1 MEGKDNILS
10 QNTRLKIAIFGN
22 KYQEEYLTQL
32 SEFFNLMSHYD
43 LEVAMEY
50 TFYNYL
56 SRVLDTTPHV
66 DQLIKG
72 DRFTADIALS
82 IGGDG
87 TFLRT
92 AQRVADKE
100 IPIIGINTGH
110 LGYLAD
116 VTIDECHDIFDDI
129 INHRYKI
136 EDRSLIEVSTSCP
149 EFTGWKY
156 ALNEVAILKQ
166 DTASMISVETLINGS
181 ELATYRGD
189 GLIVS
194 TPTGS
199 TGYNLSVGGPII
211 EPCAPNWALSPIA
224 AHSLTMRPL
233 VISVQRVLTITTTSR
248 AQNYRI
254 SLDGRSTT
262 LPVGTTVTLR
272 KAPFVI
278 KLAQR
283 HIHHFTD
290 TLRNKLLWGIDKI

>member
-1 MEGKDNILS
+1 
-10 QNTRLKIAIFGN
+10 
-22 KYQEEYLTQL
+22 
-32 SEFFNLMSHYD
+32 
-43 LEVAMEY
+43 MEY

-56 SRVLDTTPHV
+56 CRMLPDAPHV
-66 DQLIKG
+66 DHIIKG
-72 DRFTADIALS
+72 DRFDADIALS

-92 AQRVADKE
+92 AQRVADKG

-116 VTIDECHDIFDDI
+116 VTIDECHDMFDDI
-129 INHRYKI
+129 INRRYKI
-136 EDRSLIEVSTSCP
+136 EDRSLIEVATSCHN
-149 EFTGWKY
+149 FDGWKY

-166 DTASMISVETLINGS
+166 DTASMISVKTLINGA

-189 GLIVS
+189 GLIIS

-211 EPCAPNWALSPIA
+211 EPCAPNWVISPIA

-233 VISVQRVLTITTTSR
+233 VISDQRVLTITTTSR
-248 AQNYRI
+248 AQNYRL
-254 SLDGRSTT
+254 SLDGRSVT
-262 LPVGTTVTLR
+262 LPVESVITLR
-272 KAPFVI
+272 KAPFTI

-290 TLRNKLLWGIDKI
+290 TLRNKLLWGIDKF